1 MIFKNI
7 LEEFFEPYFSIDD
20 PPIIPVLTLPHTHVP
35 PILPVLKLPDTQK
48 NLFSIESHKRRGR
61 KTYKNGPIIHRSDSF
76 DNLLRKI
83 QVHFL
88 NFLIDFCN
96 DALKT
101 EYENSDYSFKQ
112 IKYKVKEE
120 IKYSYLKNLK
130 HCSIEDILNFDIS
143 SKYLSLDRNHN
154 KKLLEKI
161 ESSSIWLYNLFQMN
175 YLQLFKYYYNDGKP
189 LNKIYFMEREIFL
202 TPKTKSFYCL
212 LEKNLNLKNE
222 IIGVAKRCYLEE
234 DNNNT
239 KLIQFS
245 HKNIS
250 SN

>member
-1 MIFKNI
+1 MIFYTNI
-7 LEEFFEPYFSIDD
+7 LEDIFEPFILKDVID
-20 PPIIPVLTLPHTHVP
+20 IP
-35 PILPVLKLPDTQK
+35 PILPVLTLPDTQK
-48 NLFSIESHKRRGR
+48 NLFSIESHKRGR
-61 KTYKNGPIIHRSDSF
+61 KTHKNGPIIHRSDSF

-112 IKYKVKEE
+112 INYKAKEE

-130 HCSIEDILNFDIS
+130 NCSIKDILNFDIS
-143 SKYLSLDRNHN
+143 SKYFNFDRNHN

-212 LEKNLNLKNE
+212 LEKNQNLKSE
-222 IIGVAKRCYLEE
+222 ITEIAKKCYLKE
-234 DNNNT
+234 DNNNNT

-245 HKNIS
+245 YKNIS

>member
-1 MIFKNI
+1 MLFDTNI
-7 LEEFFEPYFSIDD
+7 LEDIDD
-20 PPIIPVLTLPHTHVP
+20 PPIIPVFTLPHRCS

-61 KTYKNGPIIHRSDSF
+61 LRHKNGPIIHRSDSF

-112 IKYKVKEE
+112 IKYYRVKQE

-130 HCSIEDILNFDIS
+130 HCSIKDILNFDIS
-143 SKYLSLDRNHN
+143 LKYLNFDRKHN

-189 LNKIYFMEREIFL
+189 LNKIYFMEREIFF
-202 TPKTKSFYCL
+202 TPNTKSFYCL
-212 LEKNLNLKNE
+212 LEKNKTLKWE
-222 IIGVAKRCYLEE
+222 ILQVAKSNYLEE
-234 DNNNT
+234 NNN
-239 KLIQFS
+239 KI
-245 HKNIS
+245 
-250 SN
+250 